1 MCKMSQLVIKTTL
14 KLLIIKNE
22 MLNVIAAMSEIVF
35 YILIK

>member
-1 MCKMSQLVIKTTL
+1 MSQLVIKTTL